1 MSRSENLYRERQ
13 LEAIAARW
21 DLKAAGWDAALE
33 DPACH
38 LNEDDA
44 YQGFLKEAQA
54 IIDERRAF
62 CKAHGVI
69 DAGCGTGLVLSQV
82 TPFFAWGL
90 GVDISSEMI
99 RAARRK
105 RIPNARFSVADCF
118 RLDKLCPAAGAIFS
132 RGVLLSHYGRDQ
144 GLVLLSA
151 IRAALVPDGFFMCD
165 FLNVTAKPQSGHLA
179 RGKTHFNAEDALHM
193 GREAGFR
200 RSEVLGPANRRAL
213 ILLSHV

>member
-1 MSRSENLYRERQ
+1 VSGSENLYRKRQ

-21 DLKAAGWDAALE
+21 DLRAAGWDAALE

-54 IIDERRAF
+54 IIDVQRAF
-62 CKAHGVI
+62 CRANGVI
-69 DAGCGTGLVLSQV
+69 DAGCGTGLVLGQV
-82 TPFFAWGL
+82 IPFFAWGM

-105 RIPNARFSVADCF
+105 CIPNARFSVGDCF
-118 RLDKLCPAAGAIFS
+118 SLAQLCPAAGAIFS

-165 FLNVTAKPQSGHLA
+165 FLNVSVEPQSGHIA
-179 RGKTHFNAEDALHM
+179 RGKTHFSTEEVLRM

-200 RSEVLGPANRRAL
+200 RTKVLGPADCRAL